1 MKCWDQRENEIPPG
15 FWIASS
21 VELSNQFSIVRLEAG
36 LGMDIVQAPTIAWWA
51 TLGRPAKRRDFGRL
65 WPIVRLKAGFGMDR
79 A

>member
-36 LGMDIVQAPTIAWWA
+36 LGIRFLLSHHSGGGLLSAVPPEA
-51 TLGRPAKRRDFGRL
+51 TLILQHAASLPL
-65 WPIVRLKAGFGMDR
+65 Y
-79 A
+79 